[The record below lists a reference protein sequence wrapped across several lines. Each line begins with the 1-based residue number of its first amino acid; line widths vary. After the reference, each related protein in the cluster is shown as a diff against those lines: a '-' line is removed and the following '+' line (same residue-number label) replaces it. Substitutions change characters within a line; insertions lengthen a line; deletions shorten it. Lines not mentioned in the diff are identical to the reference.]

1 MRATNIF
8 SVTSPISPDKIRL
21 QADVIYQNNCQE
33 NFWID
38 YPRELGS
45 DISLSGNPWLSLL
58 TPLAIIAD
66 ASSAL
71 AKGDNAALKT
81 ATEQAYTD
89 IASDIMETMAT
100 GSTYADSAR
109 IARDTLDAQCN
120 DVIFNA
126 IQNNEVAFGDLGKLI
141 RKADKLASRLMACA
155 YAVIMEAPS
164 GKINKLEAYA
174 AHLRRGYQLCRVS
187 HMGLTARLSGTI
199 SSVTKYDDDA
209 SIERRAYEARMRFP
223 LP

>member
-1 MRATNIF
+1 MSNRQTINNLL
-8 SVTSPISPDKIRL
+8 RL
-21 QADVIYQNNCQE
+21 AV
-33 NFWID
+33 
-38 YPRELGS
+38 
-45 DISLSGNPWLSLL
+45 
-58 TPLAIIAD
+58 IAD

-71 AKGDNAALKT
+71 AKGDNAALKN

-89 IASDIMETMAT
+89 IAGDIIETMAT
-100 GSTYADSAR
+100 GSTYADAAR

-155 YAVIMEAPS
+155 YAVVMEAPS

-187 HMGLTARLSGTI
+187 HMGLTARLADSPDVTRN
-199 SSVTKYDDDA
+199 SSEKVDPN
-209 SIERRAYEARMRFP
+209 EARIAALLAANGALAMELEAARAA
-223 LP
+223 LQAVVHGGEIIGNMAQKKGRQRSKVA

>member
-1 MRATNIF
+1 MSNRQSINA
-8 SVTSPISPDKIRL
+8 
-21 QADVIYQNNCQE
+21 
-33 NFWID
+33 
-38 YPRELGS
+38 
-45 DISLSGNPWLSLL
+45 LL
-58 TPLAIIAD
+58 KLAVIAD
-66 ASSAL
+66 NSAAI
-71 AKGDNAALKT
+71 AKGDNAALKN

-89 IASDIMETMAT
+89 IAGDIMETMAT

-155 YAVIMEAPS
+155 YAVVMEAPS

-174 AHLRRGYQLCRVS
+174 SHMRRGYALCRVS
-187 HMGLTARLSGTI
+187 HMGLTARLAGTV
-199 SSVTKYDDDA
+199 SNVTKEDDA
-209 SIERRAYEARMRFP
+209 TIERRAYEARIAELVAANAMLAEAKESAEKALAAVVHGGSIVGNMSQRTGKQRSKIIA
-223 LP
+223 

>member
-1 MRATNIF
+1 MSNRQSINA
-8 SVTSPISPDKIRL
+8 
-21 QADVIYQNNCQE
+21 
-33 NFWID
+33 
-38 YPRELGS
+38 
-45 DISLSGNPWLSLL
+45 LL
-58 TPLAIIAD
+58 KLAVIAD
-66 ASSAL
+66 NSAAL
-71 AKGDNAALKT
+71 AKADNAALKS

-89 IASDIMETMAT
+89 IAADIVETMVTGAT
-100 GSTYADSAR
+100 YTDAAR

-120 DVIFNA
+120 DVIFAA

-155 YAVIMEAPS
+155 YAVVMEAPS

-199 SSVTKYDDDA
+199 SSVTKDDDDA
-209 SIERRAYEARMRFP
+209 TIERRAYEARIEELIAANAMLAAAKESAEKALAAVMHGGEIIGNMAQRKGRQRSKVA
-223 LP
+223 

>member
-1 MRATNIF
+1 MSNRQTIRAL
-8 SVTSPISPDKIRL
+8 L
-21 QADVIYQNNCQE
+21 Q
-33 NFWID
+33 
-38 YPRELGS
+38 
-45 DISLSGNPWLSLL
+45 
-58 TPLAIIAD
+58 LAIIAD

-71 AKGDNAALKT
+71 AKGDNAALKN

-89 IASDIMETMAT
+89 IAGDIMETMAT

-109 IARDTLDAQCN
+109 ITRDTLDAQCN

-155 YAVIMEAPS
+155 YAVVMEAPS
-164 GKINKLEAYA
+164 GKINKLETFA
-174 AHLRRGYQLCRVS
+174 AHMRRGYPLCRVS

-199 SSVTKYDDDA
+199 SSVTKDDDDA
-209 SIERRAYEARMRFP
+209 TMERRSYEARIAELLAANAMLATAKESAEKALAAVIHGGSIIGNMSQRTGKQRSKIIA
-223 LP
+223 

>member
-1 MRATNIF
+1 MSNRQSINA
-8 SVTSPISPDKIRL
+8 
-21 QADVIYQNNCQE
+21 
-33 NFWID
+33 
-38 YPRELGS
+38 
-45 DISLSGNPWLSLL
+45 LL
-58 TPLAIIAD
+58 KLAVIAD
-66 ASSAL
+66 NSAAL
-71 AKGDNAALKT
+71 AKADNAALKS

-89 IASDIMETMAT
+89 IASDIMETMTTGAT
-100 GSTYADSAR
+100 YNEAAR
-109 IARDTLDAQCN
+109 IARDVLDSQCN
-120 DVIFNA
+120 DVIFVA

-199 SSVTKYDDDA
+199 NSVTKDDDDA
-209 SIERRAYEARMRFP
+209 TIERRAYEARIAELLAANEMLSTAKESAEKALAAVIHGGSIIGNMSQRTGKQRSKIIA
-223 LP
+223 